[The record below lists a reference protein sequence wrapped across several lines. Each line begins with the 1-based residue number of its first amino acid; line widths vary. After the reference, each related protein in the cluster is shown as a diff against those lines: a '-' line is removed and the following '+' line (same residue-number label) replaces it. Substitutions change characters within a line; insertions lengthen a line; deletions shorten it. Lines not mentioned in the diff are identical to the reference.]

1 MIRNNLRKISGNSLG
16 DFENAVVF
24 EEFNMEQKR
33 PKCYTF
39 IGNHSFTN
47 LIISNTW
54 FKLSSGTCMNLILKN
69 RPMHFQIAG
78 VLETGV
84 GDHHGLIYSF
94 FKTTFHQRCLRYQA
108 YDRFDKNI
116 FLEDLNLLN
125 KTSYIE

>member
-47 LIISNTW
+47 LIISNT
-54 FKLSSGTCMNLILKN
+54 
-69 RPMHFQIAG
+69 
-78 VLETGV
+78 
-84 GDHHGLIYSF
+84 
-94 FKTTFHQRCLRYQA
+94 
-108 YDRFDKNI
+108 
-116 FLEDLNLLN
+116 
-125 KTSYIE
+125 